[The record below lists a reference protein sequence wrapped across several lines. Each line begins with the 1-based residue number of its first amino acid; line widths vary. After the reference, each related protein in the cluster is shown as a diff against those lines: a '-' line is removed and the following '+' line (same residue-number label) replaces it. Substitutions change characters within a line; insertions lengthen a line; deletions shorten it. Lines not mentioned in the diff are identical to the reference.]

1 MTNSHKRTVLIVDDE
16 PLANQTIAGILQK
29 NGYATVSATTAQQS
43 IEIMRRTERPEL
55 VLMDIELGAGMDG
68 VGAAQVIIRESA
80 APILFLSGHTEPEY
94 VSRTEDVSS
103 YGFVSKDIG
112 ETVLVA
118 SVKMAFRL
126 YDARKAAQE
135 REAAL
140 QASEARY
147 RSLFDEAPVGY
158 HELNMDGQV
167 TAINQTELKMLG
179 YERQEL
185 IGKSIWQVVVEP
197 ESKATVGAKL
207 AGRLL
212 PGKGYERTFRR
223 KDGSTFPVIV
233 DDVILF
239 DNDGNTVGIRS
250 TLQDMSR
257 HREADRRLHESEER
271 YRILVENATET
282 ITVLQNGIV
291 KFVNA
296 QAEVLT
302 GFSRRELLG
311 RPIID
316 FVLPEDRE
324 RVLTNQE
331 RRLRNQ
337 IDSTEAETLRLVRR
351 DGSIRW
357 FEVRAT
363 VISWGGAPATLNF
376 LMDLTDRRETE
387 NALAR
392 ALEEKS
398 YLLKELQQRVK
409 NGLTLI
415 SSLVSIE
422 AGRLSDPT
430 AITSLGNLR
439 DRVNSLTQMYLLMD
453 QSGNFQNI
461 QIDSYF
467 NHIVRSLSE
476 RYLQGRTDVKVNGRY
491 DRMTVD
497 VKIASACGII
507 LNELVSNALRFAF
520 PPGQPGEITID
531 VSAKPRELLILV
543 DDNGVGPGEGFSL
556 DSGTGLG
563 MRIVSVLI
571 EQYHGRVSY
580 ARTDHTVFTVSIPLV
595 WPVHA
600 TNTGGHRII
609 E

>member
-1 MTNSHKRTVLIVDDE
+1 MTDSRKRTVLIVDDE
-16 PLANQTIAGILQK
+16 PLANQSIAGILQR
-29 NGYATVSATTAQQS
+29 NGYTTASASTAQQS
-43 IEIMRRTERPEL
+43 IEIMRRPEHPEL

-68 VGAAQVIIRESA
+68 VGAAQVIIKESG

-94 VSRTEDVSS
+94 VSRTENVSS

-126 YDARKAAQE
+126 YDAQKAAQE
-135 REAAL
+135 RETAL

-158 HELNMDGQV
+158 HELNMEGQV
-167 TAINQTELKMLG
+167 MDINQTELKMLG

-185 IGKSIWQVVVEP
+185 IGQSIWRFVVEP
-197 ESKATVGAKL
+197 ESRAAVGAKL

-233 DDVILF
+233 DDVILI
-239 DNDGNTVGIRS
+239 DKEGNTAGIRS
-250 TLQDMSR
+250 TLQDISR
-257 HREADRRLHESEER
+257 HRDADKRLHESEER
-271 YRILVENATET
+271 YRVLVENATET
-282 ITVLQNGIV
+282 IAVFQNGIL
-291 KFVNA
+291 KFANA

-311 RPIID
+311 RAIID
-316 FVLPEDRE
+316 FVMPEDRE

-376 LMDLTDRRETE
+376 LTDLTERKETE

-392 ALEEKS
+392 TLEEKNF
-398 YLLKELQQRVK
+398 LLKELQQRVK

-415 SSLVSIE
+415 SSLISLE
-422 AGRLSDPT
+422 AERLNEPT
-430 AITSLGNLR
+430 ALIALGNLR
-439 DRVNSLTQMYLLMD
+439 DRVNSLTRMYLLMD

-461 QIDSYF
+461 QIDAYF
-467 NHIVRSLSE
+467 NHIVRSLSD
-476 RYLQGRTDVKVNGRY
+476 RYLQGRTDVKVNGKY
-491 DRMTVD
+491 EALTVD

-507 LNELVSNALRFAF
+507 LNELVSNALKFAF
-520 PPGQPGEITID
+520 PPGHSGEIMID
-531 VSAKPRELLILV
+531 VSSKPREMIIVV
-543 DDNGVGPGEGFSL
+543 DDNGVGPGEGFSVEHA
-556 DSGTGLG
+556 TGLG
-563 MRIVSVLI
+563 MRIVAVLV
-571 EQYHGRVSY
+571 EQYHGRISY
-580 ARTDHTVFTVSIPLV
+580 SRTDHTVFTVSIPL
-595 WPVHA
+595 A
-600 TNTGGHRII
+600 
-609 E
+609 